1 MNDPNVYSVLNIS
14 HENGSIWFNLLTTV
28 IGAFMGGFIVYFFNI
43 RIEKRRERELEKRNF
58 YNLKFNVI
66 ETMEEL
72 KTIAYYIAE
81 YKSKGEFQIRQKE
94 LGQPFNENLYNLR
107 ASKFDD
113 FRLQYAHVKSRF
125 IFELK
130 MLKSQC
136 ENNNEIDQIIEKV
149 KDYSHDFFIDFSN
162 HSLKDEHGNYLTE
175 NDVDSMVNDF
185 KKKPNSIFYLLN
197 TLVNILDNLTL
208 KSH

>member
-1 MNDPNVYSVLNIS
+1 MNDPNVYSILNIS

-28 IGAFMGGFIVYFFNI
+28 IGAFLGGFIVYFFNI
-43 RIEKRRERELEKRNF
+43 RIEKRKERELEKRNF
-58 YNLKFNVI
+58 NNLKFNVI
-66 ETMEEL
+66 ETTEEL
-72 KTIAYYIAE
+72 KTIAYYLAE

-94 LGQPFNENLYNLR
+94 LGQPFNENLYNIR

-136 ENNNEIDQIIEKV
+136 KNNNEIDQIIEKV
-149 KDYSHDFFIDFSN
+149 KDYSHDLFIDFSN

-185 KKKPNSIFYLLN
+185 RKKPNSIFYLLN